1 MTLLHEELSRD
12 RIRALQEEVA
22 ALQWAAEVR
31 RSRRAALRQA
41 AADTGRATR
50 EEARIRMGRLRSL
63 IGR

>member
-1 MTLLHEELSRD
+1 MSLLEVELSRE
-12 RIRALQEEVA
+12 RIRLLQEEVA
-22 ALQWAAEVR
+22 AIQWAAEVR
-31 RSRRAALRQA
+31 RSRRAALRRA